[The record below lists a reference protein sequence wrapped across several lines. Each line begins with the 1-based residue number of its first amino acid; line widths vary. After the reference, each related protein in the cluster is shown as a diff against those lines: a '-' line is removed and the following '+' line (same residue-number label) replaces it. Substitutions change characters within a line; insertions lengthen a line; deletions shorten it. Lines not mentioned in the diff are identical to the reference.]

1 MMERYGGVE
10 GKVMWGLWTDHP
22 LSTCGPLPWLN
33 VLLMVAGALV
43 WWGLITLTSLVV
55 KVASTTHAGGEWEQ
69 KKRKDA
75 LTH

>member
-1 MMERYGGVE
+1 MGGL
-10 GKVMWGLWTDHP
+10 GTDHP
-22 LSTCGPLPWLN
+22 FSTCGLLPWLN

-43 WWGLITLTSLVV
+43 WWGLITLTSPVV
-55 KVASTTHAGGEWEQ
+55 KVASTTHAGGEWEER